1 MLLHFLVGLGAGVLS
16 GFGIGGGSLLILW
29 LTCVAGVPQFSAGGL
44 NLLYFICCAPTA
56 LWSHIKNQLV
66 EKRAALWCTVAGLP
80 TSILAAFLAAR
91 VDTDW
96 LRRGFGVL
104 LLYIGL
110 RELFCK
116 TPKEKHTK

>member
-1 MLLHFLVGLGAGVLS
+1 MLHFLVGLLTGVLS

-29 LTCVAGVPQFSAGGL
+29 LTGVSGIPQLRAGGL

-56 LWSHIKNQLV
+56 LWSHIKNKLV
-66 EKRAALWCTVAGLP
+66 EGRAVLWCTIAGVP
-80 TSILAAFLAAR
+80 TSILAALLAAW
-91 VDTDW
+91 VDTAW
-96 LRRGFGVL
+96 LRRGFGAL

-116 TPKEKHTK
+116 KTEQ